1 LKARSEARQAQTAA
15 EGGAM
20 EKTRV
25 ILAEDE
31 RLTREALARLLALE
45 DDIEI
50 VGQAGDGEQALR
62 LVRELMPDVLLT
74 DINMP
79 KMNGIELTQ
88 KVKQERPRVGVCILT
103 IYHDDASVFQ
113 AIKAGATG
121 YVLKDSPPEETIEAI
136 RAIARG
142 DGLLHPSIAA
152 RVLSEFN
159 RISAQ
164 RAADLK
170 LFSELT
176 DREIEV
182 LKEVATGK
190 RNREIADSLFISE
203 KTVKNH
209 ISSILMKLQV
219 NDRTEAAMIA
229 ARGGLVE

>member
-1 LKARSEARQAQTAA
+1 MARI
-15 EGGAM
+15 
-20 EKTRV
+20 RV
-25 ILAEDE
+25 VIGEDE
-31 RLTREALARLLALE
+31 RLTREALARLLVLE
-45 DDIEI
+45 DDIEV
-50 VGQAGDGEQALR
+50 VGQAGDGERALC
-62 LVRELMPDVLLT
+62 LVREKTPDVLLT

-88 KVKQERPRVGVCILT
+88 KVKQEMPNVGVCILT
-103 IYHDDASVFQ
+103 IYHDDANVFQ
-113 AIKAGATG
+113 AIKAGALG
-121 YVLKDSPPEETIEAI
+121 YVLKDSPPEETVAAI
-136 RAIARG
+136 RAIAHG

-152 RVLSEFN
+152 RVLTEFN

-190 RNREIADSLFISE
+190 RNREIAEALYISE

-209 ISSILMKLQV
+209 ISNILFKLQV
-219 NDRTEAAMIA
+219 NDRTEAAMLA
-229 ARGGLVE
+229 ARHGLTE

>member
-1 LKARSEARQAQTAA
+1 
-15 EGGAM
+15 M
-20 EKTRV
+20 DKTRLV
-25 ILAEDE
+25 IAEDE
-31 RLTREALARLLALE
+31 RLTRDALARLLALE
-45 DDIEI
+45 DDIEV
-50 VGQAGDGEQALR
+50 VGQAGDGEHALR
-62 LVRELMPDVLLT
+62 LVRQLTPDVLLT

-88 KVKQERPRVGVCILT
+88 QVKQILPTVGVCILT
-103 IYHDDASVFQ
+103 IYHDDANVFQ

-121 YVLKDSPPEETIEAI
+121 YVLKDSPIEETVTTI
-136 RAIARG
+136 RAIAEGGSR
-142 DGLLHPSIAA
+142 LHPSIAA

-159 RISAQ
+159 RISTQ

-190 RNREIADSLFISE
+190 RNREIAETLFISE

-209 ISSILMKLQV
+209 ISNILFKLNA
-219 NDRTEAAMIA
+219 NDRTEAAMLA
-229 ARGGLVE
+229 ARHGLTE

>member
-1 LKARSEARQAQTAA
+1 
-15 EGGAM
+15 M
-20 EKTRV
+20 EKIRV
-25 ILAEDE
+25 VIAEDE
-31 RLTREALARLLALE
+31 RLTREAMARLLQLE
-45 DDIEI
+45 DDIEV
-50 VGQAGDGEQALR
+50 VGQAGDGENALR
-62 LVRELMPDVLLT
+62 LVREKTPDVLLS

-79 KMNGIELTQ
+79 KMNGIELTT
-88 KVKQERPRVGVCILT
+88 KVKQTAPNVGVCILT
-103 IYHDDASVFQ
+103 IYHDDGNVFQ

-121 YVLKDSPPEETIEAI
+121 YVLKDSPLEETVAAI
-136 RAIARG
+136 RTIAEG
-142 DGLLHPSIAA
+142 GSLMHPSVAA

-164 RAADLK
+164 RTADLK

-190 RNREIADSLFISE
+190 RNREIAETLFISE

-209 ISSILMKLQV
+209 ISNILMKLQV
-219 NDRTEAAMIA
+219 NDRTEAAMMA

>member
-1 LKARSEARQAQTAA
+1 MHSI
-15 EGGAM
+15 
-20 EKTRV
+20 RV
-25 ILAEDE
+25 VIAEDE
-31 RLTREALARLLALE
+31 RLTRDAMARLLQLE
-45 DDIEI
+45 DDIEV

-62 LVRELMPDVLLT
+62 IVREQTPDVLLT

-88 KVKQERPRVGVCILT
+88 RVKQIAPSVAVCILT
-103 IYHDDASVFQ
+103 IYHDDSNVFQ

-121 YVLKDSPPEETIEAI
+121 YVLKDSPLEESVAAI
-136 RAIARG
+136 RTIAEG
-142 DGLLHPSIAA
+142 GSLMHPSIAA

-164 RAADLK
+164 RTADMK

-190 RNREIADSLFISE
+190 RNREIADTLFISE

-209 ISSILMKLQV
+209 ISNILMKLQV
-219 NDRTEAAMIA
+219 NDRTEAAMMA